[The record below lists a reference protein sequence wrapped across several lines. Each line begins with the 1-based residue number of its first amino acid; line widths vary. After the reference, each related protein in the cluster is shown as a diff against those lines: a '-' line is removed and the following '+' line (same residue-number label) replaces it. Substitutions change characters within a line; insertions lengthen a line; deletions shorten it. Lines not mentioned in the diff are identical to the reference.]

1 MIKKGV
7 EYKDVSCV
15 YCIQNKINGKRY
27 IGQTK
32 FLYKRS
38 HQYSYAFRMLQKG
51 GHLNDHLLNAVRKY
65 GEDAFEMFVV
75 ELCSVDVL
83 YEREAYWIKFYDTLN
98 RDCGYNLR
106 MDVGGRM
113 VTHPETSEK
122 IRNNLKTQWANG
134 VRDGHAEKLKQS
146 WETRDKQAQSALMTQ
161 NLTKYLYIVVPV
173 GDLDEEFVFD
183 YQGLVELGINGVIGA
198 LSKAKQGVVK
208 FKGAFVKRVDFKEYI
223 KALEV
228 PVDSNREF

>member
-32 FLYKRS
+32 CLYKRS

-65 GEDAFEMFVV
+65 
-75 ELCSVDVL
+75 
-83 YEREAYWIKFYDTLN
+83 RE
-98 RDCGYNLR
+98 
-106 MDVGGRM
+106 
-113 VTHPETSEK
+113 
-122 IRNNLKTQWANG
+122 
-134 VRDGHAEKLKQS
+134 
-146 WETRDKQAQSALMTQ
+146 
-161 NLTKYLYIVVPV
+161 
-173 GDLDEEFVFD
+173 
-183 YQGLVELGINGVIGA
+183 
-198 LSKAKQGVVK
+198 
-208 FKGAFVKRVDFKEYI
+208 GAFVKRVDFKEYI